1 MFSCYALD
9 TGHVSPWCP
18 WHLGGTAIDT
28 SLQNFRRASLLNHVE
43 AIAAPVKP
51 QGVSWLN

>member
-51 QGVSWLN
+51 QGLSWLN